1 MVWWRVGTGYL
12 PDWGRLDQTPVL
24 IHSVLRLV
32 LQFACPLEVSLDL
45 RCLQSNGIIAL
56 LRIKR
61 TFCLRVVSTASCSPT
76 R

>member
-45 RCLQSNGIIAL
+45 RCLQSNGNIAL
-56 LRIKR
+56 LRIER
-61 TFCLRVVSTASCSPT
+61 RFAHE
-76 R
+76 